1 MIKFSDDY
9 MLVENDD
16 KLIFLP
22 VSTQSIKQQKIFTT
36 NSMGGLIINLIKENN
51 DIFQIQ
57 NYIIEK
63 FDVDKKIAEEDVNK
77 FLKKLVEQGI
87 IEVD

>member
-63 FDVDKKIAEEDVNK
+63 FDVDIKIAEEDVNK